1 MLSYAPWCLPICL
14 LKGGQRTPDITFGK
28 VKLTVLVTKTDG
40 FTLQY
45 RQFYF
50 SRDCLLCQGA
60 SSGISHS
67 SSLFLFF
74 MNAQPMAE

>member
-1 MLSYAPWCLPICL
+1 MTRGVILSIFL
-14 LKGGQRTPDITFGK
+14 GGLRTPDMTFCK
-28 VKLTVLVTKTDG
+28 VKLTVLITKTDG

-50 SRDCLLCQGA
+50 PGDCLLCQGA
-60 SSGISHS
+60 LSGISHS

-74 MNAQPMAE
+74 MNAQPDG